1 MAHRIVA
8 VVDSRVRHEVCVRGR
23 TAPLQVADREDR
35 PLRRGHV
42 AQDLVHDEREQF
54 TLRAATGAARLL
66 ALQRGS
72 HTRGDALVE
81 LQRARAARRVWECGL
96 VPAALRAPQV
106 DVSQDNGCRQR
117 RCGRRGRGEL
127 ACAES
132 ETVARRCGAVRARDS
147 GGDFLCPAPNALLR
161 PLAVLQAGGGRSG
174 PAAVVVTRALRG
186 AVQLVDAARRAPC
199 DLLMNGMWTRPRTH
213 LVCVRVAV
221 HRVRVVV
228 GCLLPVAR
236 ATALAAVAFPRE
248 LARPAL
254 LLGGKY
260 AWRRVRSRR
269 SCELCGRRAH
279 ACLGEGGGGGGERC
293 TASMALSARS

>member
-1 MAHRIVA
+1 MGVRLGPSGSARA
-8 VVDSRVRHEVCVRGR
+8 TGRRVTTQRVPATALREAGQGGASLRR
-23 TAPLQVADREDR
+23 ERDRRAPL
-35 PLRRGHV
+35 RG
-42 AQDLVHDEREQF
+42 
-54 TLRAATGAARLL
+54 GA
-66 ALQRGS
+66 
-72 HTRGDALVE
+72 
-81 LQRARAARRVWECGL
+81 RARFRRRLFVPSAQCTLAPSCG
-96 VPAALRAPQV
+96 
-106 DVSQDNGCRQR
+106 S
-117 RCGRRGRGEL
+117 
-127 ACAES
+127 
-132 ETVARRCGAVRARDS
+132 
-147 GGDFLCPAPNALLR
+147 
-161 PLAVLQAGGGRSG
+161 AGGWRACRRSG

-269 SCELCGRRAH
+269 SCELCGRQAH
-279 ACLGEGGGGGGERC
+279 ACLGEGGDGGGERC